1 MGGGGGNKNVLSI
14 KETMSN
20 INPIIS
26 DMGKLLL
33 IDKEPVQIRVLVLL
47 RIGQLVII
55 GNSSGTLLD
64 DDMASSERDF
74 SSIITFGYIRL
85 CQSA

>member
-20 INPIIS
+20 INPTIS

-64 DDMASSERDF
+64 DDMALSERDF
-74 SSIITFGYIRL
+74 PSIITFGYRW
-85 CQSA
+85 A

>member
-55 GNSSGTLLD
+55 GNSSGTQLD
-64 DDMASSERDF
+64 DDMALSERDF
-74 SSIITFGYIRL
+74 SSIITTFGYRW
-85 CQSA
+85 A